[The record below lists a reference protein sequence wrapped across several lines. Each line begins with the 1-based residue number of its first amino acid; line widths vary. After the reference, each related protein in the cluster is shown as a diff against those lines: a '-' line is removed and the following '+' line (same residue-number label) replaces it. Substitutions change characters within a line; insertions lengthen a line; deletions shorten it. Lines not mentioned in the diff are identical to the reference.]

1 MCISTAVQTHVL
13 PLLQANRGRRR
24 ERRIPLNHLLKS
36 SGKVWTFTTIHTIA
50 PLYKPIYYYCCRQAG
65 EGEGDRKER
74 CTRERE
80 GQITQESHKSL
91 KVSVLCFARIKYTVS
106 DFISPLAL
114 VTILRVTEHGG
125 MSRDQQAE
133 EETSKDVEGEDTST
147 HVGETSKD
155 VEGEDTSTHAG
166 ETSKDVEG
174 ENTSTH
180 AGETSKDTEEENTST
195 HAGETSK
202 DVEGENTS
210 THVGETSKDVEG
222 ENTSTHVGETSK
234 DTEEENTSSICNNDS
249 DVTCISESG
258 MCIQYMCMYMYN
270 GSHLR
275 RTCTFYFRPT
285 SSGIDRSK
293 APGESGVN
301 PGTASSN

>member
-1 MCISTAVQTHVL
+1 MHKGK
-13 PLLQANRGRRR
+13 GR
-24 ERRIPLNHLLKS
+24 PNH
-36 SGKVWTFTTIHTIA
+36 
-50 PLYKPIYYYCCRQAG
+50 P
-65 EGEGDRKER
+65 RKR
-74 CTRERE
+74 
-80 GQITQESHKSL
+80 HKSL

-133 EETSKDVEGEDTST
+133 EETSKDV
-147 HVGETSKD
+147 VGEN
-155 VEGEDTSTHAG
+155 TSTHAG

-180 AGETSKDTEEENTST
+180 AGETSKD
-195 HAGETSK
+195 
-202 DVEGENTS
+202 VEG
-210 THVGETSKDVEG
+210 
-222 ENTSTHVGETSK
+222 
-234 DTEEENTSSICNNDS
+234 ENTSSICNNDS
-249 DVTCISESG
+249 DVMCISESG
-258 MCIQYMCMYMYN
+258 MCIQYMYN
-270 GSHLR
+270 GSHSR